1 MATETDIDTEGAISS
16 DEEHAHSHENMS
28 PEEEHAHMI
37 DNFKKAGKLTAK
49 VREDGK
55 RLIVPGESL
64 FDVAESVEKFMAEA
78 GIRMGF
84 PANISL
90 NNAAAHFTPEIGC
103 ETLLGEKDVVK
114 LDIGGQVEGCVGD
127 TACTIDLSDEWGKM
141 AECTQAALAD
151 AIALAKPGVATSEL
165 GTAIEERIKA
175 AGFKPIENL
184 CGHKIEPYALH
195 AGIDIPNVRT
205 PPSYVLQEGDIFAIE
220 PFATNG
226 SGRVHDG
233 TQVEIFSLVSGA
245 RVRMRQ
251 SRQLLSHIATQY
263 FTLPFAERWLVPN
276 FKSRLLLSSALKEL
290 LNAGAL
296 RPYPVLLDTPGSI
309 VAQTEHTILIEH
321 DSALVL
327 TQP

>member
-1 MATETDIDTEGAISS
+1 MADDNAEAQEGA
-16 DEEHAHSHENMS
+16 HAHSHEEMS
-28 PEEEHAHMI
+28 PEEEYAHML

-49 VREDGK
+49 VREEGK

-64 FDVAESVEKFMAEA
+64 FDIAESVEKFMAEA

-84 PANISL
+84 PTNISI
-90 NNAAAHFTPEIGC
+90 NNAAAHYTPEIGC
-103 ETLLGEKDVVK
+103 ELLLGEKDVVK

-141 AECTQAALAD
+141 EECTRAALND
-151 AIALAKPGVATSEL
+151 AISLAKPGVDVAEL
-165 GTAIEERIKA
+165 GAAIESRIKA

-195 AGIDIPNVRT
+195 AGIDVPNVKSS
-205 PPSYVLQEGDIFAIE
+205 PSYVLQEGDVFAIE

-263 FTLPFAERWLVPN
+263 FTLPFAERWLAPS
-276 FKSRLLLSSALKEL
+276 FKSRLLLGSALKEL
-290 LNAGAL
+290 LNSGAL
-296 RPYPVLLDTPGSI
+296 RPYPVLLDSPGSI
-309 VAQTEHTILIEH
+309 VCQSEHTILIEH
-321 DSALVL
+321 DSAAVL
-327 TQP
+327 TTP